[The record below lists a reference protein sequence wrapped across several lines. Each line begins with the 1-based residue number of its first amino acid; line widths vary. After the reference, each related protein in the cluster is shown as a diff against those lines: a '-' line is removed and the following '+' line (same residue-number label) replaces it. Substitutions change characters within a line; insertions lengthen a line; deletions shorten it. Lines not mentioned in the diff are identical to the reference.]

1 MPDQELDN
9 VGAEVIRVIA
19 QTQRIPAQ
27 SISLNSTFDELK
39 IDSLD
44 AINIVFGLEN
54 AFGINIPDEGLRTMK
69 SVRDAAVG
77 VDRLLSEKSASV
89 QPGEP

>member
-1 MPDQELDN
+1 MPNQELDH

-19 QTQRIPAQ
+19 QTQRIPAH

-44 AINIVFGLEN
+44 AINIVFALEN
-54 AFGINIPDEGLRTMK
+54 AFGVNIPDEGLRSMR
-69 SVRDAAVG
+69 SIQDAVSG
-77 VDRLLSEKSASV
+77 VERLLLEKSATA
-89 QPGEP
+89 QPSEP